1 MGHAPIKRE
10 TLAQPSPQAQAR
22 PTRGVAVQ
30 GGEGN
35 TREQAGDTLLQVAE
49 GQRSD
54 QSDQAPSQHAVRLAA
69 AAVHANP
76 LAVHGLQFRLDREDE
91 DLDVG

>member
-1 MGHAPIKRE
+1 M
-10 TLAQPSPQAQAR
+10 
-22 PTRGVAVQ
+22 Q

-91 DLDVG
+91 DLDVGKDIPTVAAVGSGNTAIGRRRPVGIAA